1 MAQQRTSTQTMR
13 LPDGRQL
20 NYVEYG
26 NPAGRP
32 AAYFHGHPDARL
44 EAGVLAQPANRR
56 GIRLVGVDR
65 PGLGGRP
72 GAQQG
77 GTSRLSTRAIARA
90 AAHDGRTL

>member
-13 LPDGRQL
+13 LPGGCQL
-20 NYVEYG
+20 SYVEYG
-26 NPAGRP
+26 KRAGHPVLFR
-32 AAYFHGHPDARL
+32 HGHPGARL
-44 EAGVLAQPANRR
+44 GAGVLAQPATRR

-65 PGLGGRP
+65 PSPGGRS

-90 AAHDGRTL
+90 AAHDSGTL